1 MSSRNFDQ
9 EEVLTHKGPLHHGG
23 NNFTIIFIVNNTCKE
38 NARKQIATQNSAIR
52 TTHNEHERMEDPRK
66 LDGLTEFS
74 KNVIERR
81 NPVLSDNTS
90 RYSAQFLDE

>member
-1 MSSRNFDQ
+1 MNMKEWKTQ
-9 EEVLTHKGPLHHGG
+9 ESWMDWVRWSI
-23 NNFTIIFIVNNTCKE
+23 NNN
-38 NARKQIATQNSAIR
+38 
-52 TTHNEHERMEDPRK
+52 
-66 LDGLTEFS
+66 GLTEFS